1 MRIPRIFQDQPLAV
15 GNIVQLNEAG
25 IHHVINVLRLKP
37 DAELILFN
45 GDGHDYP
52 CQLLETS
59 KKQARVQIQDCLPV
73 DIESP
78 LVTHLALGISKGDRM
93 DYAIQK
99 SVELGVNRITPLI
112 TERSIVQLDSKRESK
127 RLLHW
132 QGVIQGAC
140 EQCGRAVLPKLD
152 TVMHYEQFLAEPLDG
167 QRMIL
172 DPRSSMNLSRCERPQ
187 VLILMIGPEGGFSKT
202 ERNLAYQH
210 NAVGVQLGPRVLRTE
225 TAVVAGLSTVQTLWG
240 DLDRQR

>member
-1 MRIPRIFQDQPLAV
+1 MRIPRIFQDQPLAA
-15 GNIVQLNEAG
+15 GNTVYLDETG
-25 IHHVINVLRLKP
+25 IHHIINVLRLKP

-52 CQLLETS
+52 CRLLETS
-59 KKQARVQIQDCLPV
+59 RKEARVRIQDCLSV
-73 DIESP
+73 DRESP
-78 LVTHLALGISKGDRM
+78 LVTHLALGISKGERM

-112 TERSIVQLDSKRESK
+112 TERCVVRLDSKRESK

-140 EQCGRAVLPKLD
+140 EQCGRAILPKLH
-152 TVMHYEQFLAEPLDG
+152 TVIRYEQFLADPLEG
-167 QRMIL
+167 QKMIL
-172 DPRSSMNLSRCERPQ
+172 DPRSSTNLSLCEKPQ

-202 ERNLAYQH
+202 ERELAYQH
-210 NAVGVQLGPRVLRTE
+210 NTLGVQLGPRVMRTE
-225 TAVVAGLSTVQTLWG
+225 TAVVAGLTAVQTLWG
-240 DLDRQR
+240 DLDK